1 MSLDPKNSTGHDTS
15 HDTSTT
21 SRGATTN
28 TSDRTTSSS
37 SDRERSIQTNRE
49 GGGMVRRGLHAPI
62 LGSRYAWP
70 ASPFHFMRRMAED
83 MDRLFG
89 IGLAPI
95 GADRATWSPQVEI
108 LRRGDSIVVRAD
120 LPGLDKKDVK
130 VEVDDGMLTISGER
144 CEESEEDGTDF
155 YRSERSYGKFFRA
168 VPLPEGA
175 DADHTEATFKDGVLE
190 ITLSAPK
197 KPENKTREVT
207 IR

>member
-1 MSLDPKNSTGHDTS
+1 MSLDPKNRTGHDTS
-15 HDTSTT
+15 HESSTT
-21 SRGATTN
+21 SRGTTAN
-28 TSDRTTSSS
+28 ASDRTTASS

-49 GGGMVRRGLHAPI
+49 GGLARRGTSQIFGP
-62 LGSRYAWP
+62 RYGFA

-95 GADRATWSPQVEI
+95 GIERASWSPQVEV
-108 LRRGDSIVVRAD
+108 LRRGDNIVVRAD
-120 LPGLDKKDVK
+120 LPGLDKKDIK

-144 CEESEEDGTDF
+144 CEEKEEDGTDF

-175 DADHTEATFKDGVLE
+175 DSEHTAATFKDGVLE

-197 KPENKTREVT
+197 KTENKTREVT

>member
-1 MSLDPKNSTGHDTS
+1 MSLDPKNPFGHDAT
-15 HDTSTT
+15 HDSSTT
-21 SRGATTN
+21 PRGTATN
-28 TSDRTTSSS
+28 TDNRTASTSSE
-37 SDRERSIQTNRE
+37 RERSIQTNRE
-49 GGGMVRRGLHAPI
+49 GELARRGTSQVFGPRGGFA
-62 LGSRYAWP
+62 

-95 GADRATWSPQVEI
+95 GIDRTSWSPQVEI
-108 LRRGDSIVVRAD
+108 LRRGDNIVVRAD
-120 LPGLDKKDVK
+120 LPGLDKKDIK

-144 CEESEEDGTDF
+144 CEEHEEDGTDF

-168 VPLPEGA
+168 VPLPDGT

-190 ITLSAPK
+190 ITLTAPK
-197 KPENKTREVT
+197 KPENRSREVT